1 MKTTA
6 LKLWMQAATPEEQEA
21 LASTVGTSRGTL
33 YQYAGGHLQASASRG
48 AAIERVTTEMRKANP
63 RLPIVYR
70 TDTVE
75 ACRDCE
81 FARRCLGDD
90 VVVKSHFEAQP

>member
-1 MKTTA
+1 MRTTT
-6 LKLWMQAATPEEQEA
+6 LKLWMQAATPAEQEA
-21 LASTVGTSRGTL
+21 LAAAVGTSRGTL
-33 YQYAGGHLQASASRG
+33 YQYAGGHLQASAARG
-48 AAIERVTTEMRKANP
+48 AAIERATSAMTKTNP
-63 RLPIVYR
+63 LLPVVYR

-90 VVVKSHFEAQP
+90 IVVKSHFEVQS